1 MTFKD
6 GILEGV
12 QYTPA
17 THMGGGISPSL
28 VILHDT
34 ASSLSEGSAADYLQD
49 NDAKV
54 SVHFVIELN
63 GKLRQLVPIN
73 RRANHA
79 GASSYHGR
87 KGCNNF
93 SIGIELVNPG
103 KMRAAGANGITW
115 FGATV
120 ENDQPYTVEIAETP
134 EHGRGMWMHYPEAQ
148 LDTLIWLLRLLFA
161 ECETLQDIR
170 AHWYVS
176 PGRKV
181 DTNPLFPMEQIR
193 SHILGRDD
201 PAEDEANRVSQ
212 PASLNELVI
221 TSSNGDTLNMRRWP
235 SFNPNVIAKIPDGT
249 PVPVLR
255 RGTFDG
261 RDWLQVFYAGQEGW
275 IVASY
280 ADPVTYALPR

>member
-1 MTFKD
+1 MAFKD

-12 QYTPA
+12 DYTA
-17 THMGGGISPSL
+17 ARHMGGKITPEL
-28 VILHDT
+28 VVLHDT
-34 ASSLSEGSAADYLQD
+34 ASSLQEGSAADYLQD
-49 NDAKV
+49 NDTKV

-87 KGCNNF
+87 KGCNQF

-103 KMRAAGANGITW
+103 KMRAAGENGVTW
-115 FGATV
+115 FGSTV
-120 ENDQPYTVEIAETP
+120 ENGHPYSIEIAETP

-148 LDTLIWLLRLLFA
+148 LDTLLWLLRLLFS
-161 ECETLQDIR
+161 EVQTLRDIR
-170 AHWYVS
+170 PHWYVS

-181 DTNPLFPMEQIR
+181 DTNPLFPLDHVR
-193 SHILGRDD
+193 SYILGRDD
-201 PAEDEANRVSQ
+201 PAEEEATALSKPVGADELAIVS
-212 PASLNELVI
+212 A
-221 TSSNGDTLNMRRWP
+221 NGDRLNLRRWP
-235 SFNPNVIAKIPDGT
+235 SFNPNIIAKIPDGT
-249 PVPVLR
+249 TVPVLR

-261 RDWLQVFYAGQEGW
+261 RTWLLVLYAGQEGW

-280 ADPVTYALPR
+280 ADPVTYAPAR

>member
-1 MTFKD
+1 MAFEN
-6 GILEGV
+6 GILSGV
-12 QYTPA
+12 NYTPA
-17 THMGGGISPSL
+17 THMGGEITPDL

-63 GKLRQLVPIN
+63 GKLRQLVPIH

-87 KGCNNF
+87 QGCNGF
-93 SIGIELVNPG
+93 SIGVELVNPG
-103 KMRAAGANGITW
+103 KMRAAGANGVTW

-120 ENDQPYTVEIAETP
+120 KNGHPYTVEIAETP
-134 EHGRGMWMHYPEAQ
+134 EHGRGMWMHYPETQ

-161 ECETLQDIR
+161 ECKTLHDIR

-201 PAEDEANRVSQ
+201 PADEA
-212 PASLNELVI
+212 ASRDSRAVEPGEMVI

-235 SFNPNVIAKIPDGT
+235 SFNPNIIAKIPDGT

-275 IVASY
+275 IVARY

>member
-1 MTFKD
+1 MAFEN
-6 GILEGV
+6 GIISGV
-12 QYTPA
+12 NYTPA
-17 THMGGGISPSL
+17 THMGGEITPEQ

-34 ASSLSEGSAADYLQD
+34 ASSLSEGSAADYLEN

-63 GKLRQLVPIN
+63 GNLRQLVPIN

-93 SIGIELVNPG
+93 TIGIELVNRG

-120 ENDQPYTVEIAETP
+120 ENGRPYSVEIAETP

-148 LDTLIWLLRLLFA
+148 LDTLLWLLPELFS
-161 ECETLQDIR
+161 EVPTLKDIR
-170 AHWYVS
+170 PHWYVS

-181 DTNPLFPMEQIR
+181 DTNPLFPLEHVR
-193 SHILGRDD
+193 SYVLGRDD
-201 PAEDEANRVSQ
+201 PADEEALALSEPMGLRDLAV
-212 PASLNELVI
+212 
-221 TSSNGDTLNMRRWP
+221 TDTGGDTLNMRRWP

-249 PVPVLR
+249 TVPVLR
-255 RGTFDG
+255 RGSFDG
-261 RDWLQVFYAGQEGW
+261 REWLQVIYAGQEGW
-275 IVASY
+275 IVSSY
-280 ADPVTYALPR
+280 ADPVTYAHPR